1 MIHPPESTNL
11 FEQDNTMKHLVT
23 IPNYDLSYRKLIQYD
38 YLGREF
44 YYTMFYEE
52 HCEENKQEQ
61 NKQEFKNVV
70 STL

>member
-52 HCEENKQEQ
+52 HW
-61 NKQEFKNVV
+61 
-70 STL
+70 